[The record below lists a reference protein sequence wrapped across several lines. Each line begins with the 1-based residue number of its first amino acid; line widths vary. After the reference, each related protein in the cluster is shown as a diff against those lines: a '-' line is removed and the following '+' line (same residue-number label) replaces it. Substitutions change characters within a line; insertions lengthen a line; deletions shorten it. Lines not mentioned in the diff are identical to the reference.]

1 MKVLHRLSFRE
12 DALKRTSSQTDKKG
26 VHNMIYEE
34 KSVSSQELFKGKI
47 VTLKVDEV
55 LMPDGK
61 LAERELVLHPGGVGV
76 VAVDDEGQVIL
87 VRQFRKPIE
96 TAIYEIPAG
105 KLDPGEDHRL
115 CGIRELEEETGL
127 RAERFEYLGYIYPSP
142 GFTDEVTHIYLA
154 TGLSQGECH
163 PDEDEF
169 LDVVRM
175 PLCDV
180 VTMVMENKINDAK
193 TVAGILKAEK
203 MLG

>member
-1 MKVLHRLSFRE
+1 
-12 DALKRTSSQTDKKG
+12 
-26 VHNMIYEE
+26 MIYEE
-34 KSVSSQELFKGKI
+34 KSVSSKEIFKGKI

-55 LMPDGK
+55 AMPDGK

-76 VAVDDEGQVIL
+76 VAVDAEGQVIL
-87 VRQFRKPIE
+87 VRQFRKPLE

-105 KLDPGEDHRL
+105 KLDKGEDHRL

-127 RAERFEYLGYIYPSP
+127 RAEEFRYLGYINPSP

-169 LDVVRM
+169 LDVIRM
-175 PLCDV
+175 PFQDAV
-180 VTMVMENKINDAK
+180 RMVMENEINDAK